1 MKMRWLFVIL
11 AVFHLWH
18 LSGGVYNPPD
28 GRRVSCRILPGEQ
41 CEVPAWKENAEYL
54 VLHFFAEEAGM
65 LELNLNSGEGA
76 FHENIPYSS
85 GEQFKILPLRNFR
98 RTGMPSWE
106 KLKTVGAVPG
116 KGKKIFMIGSFF
128 TGDRKSV
135 V

>member
-28 GRRVSCRILPGEQ
+28 GRRGSCRILPGEQ

-85 GEQFKILPLRNFR
+85 GEQFKILPLSEKRDMIRNRFCN
-98 RTGMPSWE
+98 TFHELAGE
-106 KLKTVGAVPG
+106 LKTYIPDGT
-116 KGKKIFMIGSFF
+116 IICL
-128 TGDRKSV
+128 
-135 V
+135 